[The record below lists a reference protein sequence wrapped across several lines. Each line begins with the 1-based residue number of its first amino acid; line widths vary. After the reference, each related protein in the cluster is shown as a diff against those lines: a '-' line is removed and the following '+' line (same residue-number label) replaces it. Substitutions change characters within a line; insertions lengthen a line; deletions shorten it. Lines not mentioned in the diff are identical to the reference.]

1 MRPVRSLW
9 MWAPGDLEK
18 AQSEQAARW
27 SGRMADL
34 LEDHPDAEDELA
46 GRWLWSC
53 KRACLEA
60 RM

>member
-1 MRPVRSLW
+1 MW

-46 GRWLWSC
+46 GRWLRSC